1 MLLYTLKSLL
11 IVVTSLTASPESD
24 SLLEKFKV
32 VCTSIENQ
40 RGFVDGDKATVR
52 NLLAE
57 IEELNATN
65 EDFKLIVAA
74 LQMNLWLQNN
84 ERCDVLFERI
94 AELRPDDSG
103 IAIAWAQFLLA
114 QDGADEASVYAEIIT
129 KFPNSPEVVNIW
141 ANSLEA
147 KNQFTKAI
155 EALETLNDEA
165 LSTPEIAEMY
175 ARVLYADNRF
185 EDSIAALDAVDP
197 SILVSN
203 TALSARIS
211 RQKSESQS
219 ALTKWNEE
227 LAIQKVEQIA
237 DDLPLVVM
245 QTSKGI
251 IKLELYE
258 DQAPNTVANF
268 ISLADSGYYDGI
280 RFHRVLPKFMAQ
292 GGDPNSRDGA
302 EGNPGEGGPGYT
314 IEDEHNT
321 PDKRNHFAGTLSMAK
336 TSAPNTGGSQ
346 FFLTHL
352 PTPHLDGRHTV
363 FGRITDGLDNARNI
377 EQNDEIISVMI
388 IRKRDHEYTPIKVGE
403 SQVEEDKPRLKPT
416 LNSDME

>member
-147 KNQFTKAI
+147 KNQ
-155 EALETLNDEA
+155 
-165 LSTPEIAEMY
+165 
-175 ARVLYADNRF
+175 
-185 EDSIAALDAVDP
+185 
-197 SILVSN
+197 
-203 TALSARIS
+203 
-211 RQKSESQS
+211 
-219 ALTKWNEE
+219 
-227 LAIQKVEQIA
+227 
-237 DDLPLVVM
+237 
-245 QTSKGI
+245 
-251 IKLELYE
+251 
-258 DQAPNTVANF
+258 
-268 ISLADSGYYDGI
+268 
-280 RFHRVLPKFMAQ
+280 
-292 GGDPNSRDGA
+292 
-302 EGNPGEGGPGYT
+302 
-314 IEDEHNT
+314 
-321 PDKRNHFAGTLSMAK
+321 
-336 TSAPNTGGSQ
+336 
-346 FFLTHL
+346 
-352 PTPHLDGRHTV
+352 
-363 FGRITDGLDNARNI
+363 
-377 EQNDEIISVMI
+377 
-388 IRKRDHEYTPIKVGE
+388 
-403 SQVEEDKPRLKPT
+403 
-416 LNSDME
+416 